1 MSDKTMVKVTSL
13 GHECSAED
21 WEKIKKSIEDAYKP
35 NAITISITE
44 YNRLLDAEKELIG
57 HQRGVS
63 VDLKHFMEWLSG
75 QFGYT
80 TRKRESKVK
89 LGKWEVDRIIDK
101 YKKLRRL

>member
-1 MSDKTMVKVTSL
+1 MAEANDLLAKWYDKESNT
-13 GHECSAED
+13 
-21 WEKIKKSIEDAYKP
+21 
-35 NAITISITE
+35 ITISITE

-80 TRKRESKVK
+80 SGNNNFKVK
-89 LGKWEVDRIIDK
+89 FSVSEIELIIDK